1 MKNRRHAKIL
11 ELIAEHSIETQEDL
25 AAELKQAGYEVTQAT
40 VSRDIKELGLIKTL
54 AGDGGYKYASA
65 ALKTDKKEHLHK
77 LFAGTMLSIQA
88 ANNIIVIKTMQG
100 SANTVAV
107 VVDGLE
113 NKDIL
118 GCVAGDDTIL
128 VVVSSNE
135 AVPEIMRLLNSLIQ

>member
-1 MKNRRHAKIL
+1 MKNHRHAKIL
-11 ELIAEHSIETQEDL
+11 ELIAKYSIETQEDL
-25 AAELKQAGYEVTQAT
+25 AAWLKKAGYEVTQAT

-54 AGDGGYKYASA
+54 AEDGGYKYTATA
-65 ALKTDKKEHLHK
+65 PKADRREHLHK

-135 AVPEIMRLLNSLIQ
+135 AVPEIVRLLNSLIQ

>member
-1 MKNRRHAKIL
+1 
-11 ELIAEHSIETQEDL
+11 
-25 AAELKQAGYEVTQAT
+25 
-40 VSRDIKELGLIKTL
+40 
-54 AGDGGYKYASA
+54 
-65 ALKTDKKEHLHK
+65 
-77 LFAGTMLSIQA
+77 MLSIQA